1 MISGTDRSFEVGKA
15 SVVIRQLYVAAAVWA
30 GVGLAAGLYYRSLTQ
45 ATGFTRGMETQLAPT
60 HTHALVLGCLWMLVV
75 MVLVQVFHLD
85 DLPQLRHFFWSWQ
98 IGLTIT
104 LGAMFVKG
112 TLQVL
117 QSPMVDHKALAGVA
131 GIGHVIMTI
140 AMVLLFVV
148 LHKGLRAHSTRNTRT
163 VDVRTK

>member
-1 MISGTDRSFEVGKA
+1 M
-15 SVVIRQLYVAAAVWA
+15 IRQLYVAAAVWA
-30 GVGLAAGLYYRSLTQ
+30 GVGLSAGLYYRSLTQ

-75 MVLVQVFHLD
+75 MALVRVFDLEE
-85 DLPQLRHFFWSWQ
+85 LPQLPRFFWTWQ

-117 QSPMVDHKALAGVA
+117 QSPAAGHKALAGVA

-140 AMVLLFVV
+140 AVVLLFVV
-148 LHKGLRAHSTRNTRT
+148 LNKGLRALSTKDTQT
-163 VDVRTK
+163 ADERTK